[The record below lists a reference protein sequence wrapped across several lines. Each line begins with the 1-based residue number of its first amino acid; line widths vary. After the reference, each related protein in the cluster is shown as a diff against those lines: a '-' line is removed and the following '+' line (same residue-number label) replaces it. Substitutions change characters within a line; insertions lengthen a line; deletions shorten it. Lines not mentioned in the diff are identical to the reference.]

1 MFGAL
6 LGLAGSL
13 FGARSARKTAQA
25 NNAASI
31 EAQELQ
37 NQYNTEA
44 AELERK
50 HSLEDMAQSMPRLR
64 ESAEAA
70 GYNPLTALMVG
81 GAPAY
86 TQAASGVAAKGVV
99 PKLASPSLIGNVIS
113 GAAEIVTGIEA
124 RQAQE
129 KRTKMQL
136 QQINA
141 ERALG
146 TVPKVQKLYKETV
159 KRSAA
164 GTVPT
169 KENLAT
175 LGEPADN
182 PHDAESVVE
191 PVLKPGPLMATNPAW
206 YNRQGPANYIDPRRP
221 DAEHGEQRYGDIAQ
235 EITGGANVWKD
246 FWYNRKM
253 MDVAQNHGR
262 HVSDEIHNRVA
273 ANPTIDLDRAIKD
286 AVTANTIL
294 PVGPPRRP
302 PIGKNKKR
310 IKFMRENYPTVFD

>member
-6 LGLAGSL
+6 LGLAGSI

-31 EAQELQ
+31 EAQKLQ

-129 KRTKMQL
+129 KRTKIQL

-146 TVPKVQKLYKETV
+146 TVPKVQKLYKETR
-159 KRSAA
+159 KRTAS
-164 GTVPT
+164 GTIPT
-169 KENLAT
+169 KENLAS
-175 LGEPADN
+175 LGKPPEN
-182 PHDAESVVE
+182 PHDLETYRSPNPES
-191 PVLKPGPLMATNPAW
+191 GPLMVTNPTW
-206 YNRQGPANYIDPRRP
+206 FSPQGPTYVDPRHP

-235 EITGGANVWKD
+235 EVVGAKNVAAD
-246 FWYNRKM
+246 NAYNLRLQA
-253 MDVAQNHGR
+253 VRTEYGR
-262 HVSDEIHNRVA
+262 AAADEVDRRMRENPEQHLDIVIKQVSD
-273 ANPTIDLDRAIKD
+273 
-286 AVTANTIL
+286 ANTFL
-294 PVGPPRRP
+294 PSGPPRRAP
-302 PIGKNKKR
+302 VGAARKR
-310 IKFMRENYPTVFD
+310 REFMRQNYPTVFD